1 MRKLRRGLLCAAL
14 VLAIAPHAGAQSLY
28 GSLVGNVTDET
39 GAALPGA
46 NVTVTQ
52 TETNLSRDV
61 VTNET
66 GGYNVPNLLPGTY
79 QVAVTLQGFK
89 SFTAR
94 GIAVRPDLAL
104 RVDARLGIGT
114 LEESI
119 IVSGTSVVLQTE
131 SAAVQSLTTAEQ
143 LVTIPTSGRAWQ
155 TTVALMPG
163 VAQPDYSQSG
173 GSNNPTRAM
182 AISINGQP
190 PNNTVVRLDGVTQI
204 NQFFQQIQA
213 YSPSLESIETVS
225 VVTNSFDADQGM
237 AGGASVNVQ
246 VKSGTNNLRGSAFEF
261 AQDYRMKAHNYFL
274 PPGDPAGSGSV
285 HVYGGTAG
293 GPIVRNK
300 LFYFGSVE
308 STRQRTT
315 AGTALSNSGANGLR
329 NLPTM
334 DMRSGNFAGTNTVLY
349 DPQTGGANGVGRVP
363 FAFANCGI
371 NSTTDPR
378 FDSCNFIPANRISPV
393 SKAVLA
399 KLIAPTL
406 PGFQSNYYATNKYDT
421 DYRKYDGKIT
431 WVPNNRVT
439 VNGRLGY
446 ATSYEDSAPEMP
458 FVDNNGAVTNGPNNP
473 IWQGR
478 IWDSTVHSHSL
489 AITDIVSPNFVV
501 DGVFGF
507 TRTDMLAR
515 PHTDDCWG
523 DLFAIP
529 NSCQPPYGRSTAVPA
544 MIASTWSISG
554 GGEPRAYRD
563 PQWGGN
569 LNAGW
574 TKSGHNVKFGGELKR
589 LHQNHYE
596 TQSPRFTF
604 TGGRTSLGP
613 AGSPNNFNAFADFL
627 LGEANS
633 RRSEIMTPMIGID
646 QTGLDFRPGT
656 LRTWQFGT
664 FIRDQ
669 FELNRRMTVSVGVRW
684 EYYPLSQRRD
694 RGLEV
699 FDFAS
704 RQLLICGQAGN
715 PQTCGVTVEKDL
727 FTPRL
732 GWAYRPTES
741 TVIRVGYSRN
751 PENDTSGREQMP
763 PFNAFPATIIFTETA
778 ANTYTAIGT
787 LAQGLPKIPILDLT
801 VGRLN
806 PVNAG
811 LTTYPLNAEFVRGK
825 ISSWN
830 VSMQQLLPYSHSLT
844 LGYVANRQNGMTRSV
859 NQNYGQLGGGTAS
872 QPYAS
877 ITTNSINI
885 QAPEGKVKYDSAQAS
900 VTKRMSNGLQYSFAY
915 TYAKTID
922 WWAGTIPQ
930 PEYRYLNRGETGLP
944 HTLNISAVYELPF
957 GPGRKFLTD
966 GTLGHVIGGW
976 QLNSFITSRSGSG
989 VGVSASNALLNA
1001 GTGTNQRAD
1010 QVKDEVEIYGAGTP
1024 GPQTAYFDVLAFK
1037 PVTEIRFGTS
1047 PWLAFRGPSY
1057 TNLDLSLFRTF
1068 SFAKKT
1074 LQLRVEAL
1082 NATNTP
1088 HFSNPGTNVSN
1099 LQLNT
1104 DGTVRNLNGF
1114 GVITSTNRTGRQYD
1128 EREWRLGLRLGF

>member
-1 MRKLRRGLLCAAL
+1 MRMAWRSVLGAAL
-14 VLAIAPHAGAQSLY
+14 VLVAANVGAQSLY
-28 GSLVGNVTDET
+28 GTLVGNVTDET

-46 NVTVTQ
+46 TVTVTQ
-52 TETNLSRDV
+52 TETNLSREAM
-61 VTNET
+61 TNET
-66 GGYNVPNLLPGTY
+66 GSYNVPNLLPGTY
-79 QVAVTLQGFK
+79 QVTVTLQGFK
-89 SFTAR
+89 SYTAR
-94 GIAVRPDLAL
+94 DIAVRPDLAL

-119 IVSGTSVVLQTE
+119 VVSGTSVVLQTE
-131 SAAVQSLTTAEQ
+131 SAAVQSLTTADQ

-155 TTVALMPG
+155 TTIALMPG

-190 PNNTVVRLDGVTQI
+190 ANNTVVRLDGVTQI

-274 PPGDPAGSGSV
+274 PAGDPPGSGSV
-285 HVYGGTAG
+285 HVFGGTAG

-334 DMRSGNFAGTNTVLY
+334 PMRDGNFSGTNTVIY
-349 DPQTGGANGVGRVP
+349 DPLTGAANGSGRVP

-378 FDSCNFIPANRISPV
+378 FDSCNFIPANRISPIA
-393 SKAVLA
+393 KAVLA
-399 KLIAPTL
+399 KLIPPTL

-431 WVPNNRVT
+431 WVANNRVT

-446 ATSYEDSAPEMP
+446 ATSYEDSAPALPYIE
-458 FVDNNGAVTNGPNNP
+458 NGAVTNGPNNP

-489 AITDIVSPNFVV
+489 AVTTIVSTSLVV

-523 DLFAIP
+523 DGFGIP
-529 NSCQPPYGRSTAVPA
+529 NTCQPPYGRSTAFPA
-544 MIASTWSISG
+544 MNASSWSISG

-569 LNAGW
+569 VNAGW
-574 TKSGHNVKFGGELKR
+574 TKGGHNVKFGGELKR

-596 TQSPRFTF
+596 TQSPIFTF
-604 TGGRTSLGP
+604 TGGRTALGP
-613 AGSPNNFNAFADFL
+613 SGSPNNFNAFADFL

-633 RRSEIMTPMIGID
+633 RRSEIMIPMIGIE
-646 QTGLDFRPGT
+646 QTGLDFRPAT

-669 FELNRRMTVSVGVRW
+669 FELTRKMTVSAGVRW

-699 FDFAS
+699 FDFAA
-704 RQLLICGQAGN
+704 RQLLICGQAGI
-715 PQTCGVTVEKDL
+715 PQTCGVTVEKNL

-732 GWAYRPTES
+732 GWAYRPTDS
-741 TVIRVGYSRN
+741 MVVRVGYSRN

-763 PFNAFPATIIFTETA
+763 PFNAYPATIIYTETA
-778 ANTYTAIGT
+778 ANPYSAIGT
-787 LAQGLPKIPILDLT
+787 LAQGFPTVPVLDLT

-811 LTTYPLNAEFVRGK
+811 LTTYPMNAEFVRGK

-830 VSMQQLLPYSHSLT
+830 VSMQQLLPYEHSLT
-844 LGYVANRQNGMTRSV
+844 LGYVANRQNGLTRSV

-872 QPYAS
+872 QPYSS
-877 ITTNSINI
+877 ITTSSINI
-885 QAPEGKVKYDSAQAS
+885 QSPAGKVKYDSLQAS
-900 VTKRMSNGLQYSFAY
+900 VNKRMNRGLQYSFAY
-915 TYAKTID
+915 TFAKTIN
-922 WWAGTIPQ
+922 WWASTIPQ
-930 PEYRYLNRGETGLP
+930 PEYWYLNKGETGLP
-944 HTLNISAVYELPF
+944 HTLNISVVYELPF
-957 GPGRKFLTD
+957 GSGRKFLAD
-966 GTLGHVIGGW
+966 GPLGKVVGGW
-976 QLNSFITSRSGSG
+976 QVNSFITARSGDG
-989 VGVSASNALLNA
+989 LGVSSSATPLNA
-1001 GTGTNQRAD
+1001 GNGTPQRAD
-1010 QVKDEVEIYGAGTP
+1010 QVKDEVEVFGAGTP
-1024 GPQTAYFDVLAFK
+1024 GPQTAFFDVLAFR
-1037 PVTEIRFGTS
+1037 PVTDVRFGNA
-1047 PWLAFRGPSY
+1047 PLLAFRGPNY
-1057 TNLDLSLFRTF
+1057 KNLDLSLFRTF
-1068 SFAKKT
+1068 SFARKT

-1099 LQLNT
+1099 LQLNP

-1114 GVITSTNRTGRQYD
+1114 GVITSTNRLGRQYD

>member
-1 MRKLRRGLLCAAL
+1 MKIGWRGLFLAVFVSAMAANTGG
-14 VLAIAPHAGAQSLY
+14 HALY
-28 GSLVGNVTDET
+28 GSLLGNVTDET

-46 NVTVTQ
+46 TISVTQ
-52 TETNLSRDV
+52 RETNLVRDV

-79 QVAVTLQGFK
+79 QIDVKLSGF
-89 SFTAR
+89 STFTAR
-94 GIAVRPDLAL
+94 EIAVRQGLDV
-104 RVDARLGIGT
+104 RVDAKLKVGT

-119 IVSGTSVVLQTE
+119 VVSGQAAVLQTE
-131 SAAVQSLTTAEQ
+131 SAAVQSLTTSTQ
-143 LVTIPTSGRAWQ
+143 LETVPTSGRAYQ
-155 TTVALMPG
+155 TALALMPG
-163 VAQPDYSQSG
+163 VAQPNYDQSG
-173 GSNNPTRAM
+173 GSNNPTRSM
-182 AISINGQP
+182 AITVNGQP
-190 PNNTVVRLDGVTQI
+190 PNNTVVRLDGVSQI

-213 YSPSLESIETVS
+213 YSPSLEAIETVS

-246 VKSGTNNLRGSAFEF
+246 VKSGTNQLAGSLFEF
-261 AQDYRMKAHNYFL
+261 AQDYKMKAKNYFL
-274 PPGDPAGSGSV
+274 PAGDPKGSGSV
-285 HVYGGTAG
+285 HVFGGTAG

-300 LFYFGSVE
+300 FFYFGSVE

-334 DMRSGNFAGTNTVLY
+334 DMRTGNFAGTNTVMY
-349 DPQTGGANGVGRVP
+349 DPRTGTSTGAGRVP

-371 NSTTDPR
+371 TSTNDPR
-378 FDSCNFIPANRISPV
+378 FDACNFIPANRISPIAT
-393 SKAVLA
+393 AVLG
-399 KLIAPTL
+399 KLVAPTL

-446 ATSYEDSAPEMP
+446 ATSYEDSAPALPYME
-458 FVDNNGAVTNGPNNP
+458 NGVVTNGPNNP

-489 AITDIVSPNFVV
+489 AITNIVSPSLVV

-523 DLFAIP
+523 EDFGIP
-529 NSCQPPYGRSTAVPA
+529 NTCQPPYGRSTAFPA
-544 MIASTWSISG
+544 MNASSWSISG

-569 LNAGW
+569 VNAGW
-574 TKSGHNVKFGGELKR
+574 TKGAHNVKFGGELKR

-596 TQSPRFTF
+596 TQSPQFTF
-604 TGGRTSLGP
+604 NGGRTALGP
-613 AGSPNNFNAFADFL
+613 TGSPNNFNAFADFL

-633 RRSEIMTPMIGID
+633 RRSEIMIPMIGIE
-646 QTGLDFRPGT
+646 QEGLDYRPAT

-669 FELNRRMTVSVGVRW
+669 FELTRKMTVSVGVRW

-699 FDFAS
+699 FDFDA
-704 RQLLICGQAGN
+704 RQLLICGQAGI
-715 PQTCGVTVEKDL
+715 PRTCGVTVEKNL

-741 TVIRVGYSRN
+741 MVVRVGYSRN
-751 PENDTSGREQMP
+751 PQNDTSGREQMP
-763 PFNAFPATIIFTETA
+763 PFNAYPATIIYTETA
-778 ANTYTAIGT
+778 ANTYTTIGT
-787 LAQGLPKIPILDLT
+787 LAQGFPMVPVLDLT
-801 VGRLN
+801 LGRLN

-830 VSMQQLLPYSHSLT
+830 VSMQQLLPYNHSLT
-844 LGYVANRQNGMTRSV
+844 LGYVANRQNGLTRSV

-872 QPYAS
+872 QPYSS
-877 ITTNSINI
+877 ITTSSINL
-885 QAPEGKVKYDSAQAS
+885 QAPESKVKYDSAQAS
-900 VTKRMSNGLQYSFAY
+900 VNKRMTNGLQYSFAY

-922 WWAGTIPQ
+922 WWAGNIPQ
-930 PEYRYLNRGETGLP
+930 PEYWYLNKGETGLP
-944 HTLNISAVYELPF
+944 HTLNISVVYELPF
-957 GPGRKFLTD
+957 GSGRKFLAA
-966 GTLGHVIGGW
+966 GNLSKVVGGW
-976 QLNSFITSRSGSG
+976 QVNSFITSRSGPG
-989 VGVSASNALLNA
+989 LGVSS
-1001 GTGTNQRAD
+1001 
-1010 QVKDEVEIYGAGTP
+1010 
-1024 GPQTAYFDVLAFK
+1024 
-1037 PVTEIRFGTS
+1037 S
-1047 PWLAFRGPSY
+1047 
-1057 TNLDLSLFRTF
+1057 
-1068 SFAKKT
+1068 
-1074 LQLRVEAL
+1074 
-1082 NATNTP
+1082 AT
-1088 HFSNPGTNVSN
+1088 
-1099 LQLNT
+1099 
-1104 DGTVRNLNGF
+1104 
-1114 GVITSTNRTGRQYD
+1114 
-1128 EREWRLGLRLGF
+1128 